1 MQSGVERRAVALHEV
16 AQPLRDRQHPLAD
29 GQAGKDVVGQVRRC
43 LGHAPGVA
51 RGAHAPAFAGKGYE
65 DVVPTV
71 VTAGAGKAVGKD
83 AALQIF
89 AKRLLHNLMTE
100 LLGNLIELQK
110 RQASS
115 STGRASTQCT

>member
-1 MQSGVERRAVALHEV
+1 L
-16 AQPLRDRQHPLAD
+16 PN

-43 LGHAPGVA
+43 LGHTPGVA

-65 DVVPTV
+65 EVVPTV

-89 AKRLLHNLMTE
+89 AKRLLHISRWRVVVALAVE
-100 LLGNLIELQK
+100 LTGTGEFKPGLEVLSHRAIQQGMLGVAGVVDLGF
-110 RQASS
+110 
-115 STGRASTQCT
+115 GR